1 MTASTPRSEL
11 SALAARNR
19 LSQHSLTLIKDATL
33 PNLAPGQR
41 LTDTQI
47 GIVHEAVE
55 VCLLSGLTE
64 EQLPQVVKEHRD
76 RAPRDWEASFWRER
90 LALANE
96 NANRQEPSEQPPAVA
111 EPLPLVAERPPVA
124 PIEPEPPPRPRS
136 ARRAPVSAIPPQ
148 PPSELRSGA
157 RDTQSPAAA

>member
-1 MTASTPRSEL
+1 MTASTPRSAL
-11 SALAARNR
+11 SALAARNG
-19 LSQHSLTLIKDATL
+19 LSQHTLTLIKDATL

-41 LTDTQI
+41 LTDAQI

-64 EQLPQVVKEHRD
+64 KQIPQVVKEHRD
-76 RAPRDWEASFWRER
+76 RASEDWEAGFWRER

-96 NANRQEPSEQPPAVA
+96 NANRQSPSEQPPAGA
-111 EPLPLVAERPPVA
+111 GPLPLVAERPPVG
-124 PIEPEPPPRPRS
+124 PIGPEPPRPRP

-148 PPSELRSGA
+148 PPSEVRSGA
-157 RDTQSPAAA
+157 RDPHSPLAA

>member
-1 MTASTPRSEL
+1 MTASTPRSAL
-11 SALAARNR
+11 SALAARNG
-19 LSQHSLTLIKDATL
+19 LSQHTLTLIKDATL

-41 LTDTQI
+41 LTDAQI

-64 EQLPQVVKEHRD
+64 EQIPQVVKEHRD
-76 RAPRDWEASFWRER
+76 RAPHDWEASFWRER

-96 NANRQEPSEQPPAVA
+96 NANRQEADEQRPAAA
-111 EPLPLVAERPPVA
+111 EPLPLAAERPPVG
-124 PIEPEPPPRPRS
+124 PIGPEPPRPRP

-148 PPSELRSGA
+148 PPSEVR
-157 RDTQSPAAA
+157 

>member
-19 LSQHSLTLIKDATL
+19 LSQHTLTLIKDATL
-33 PNLAPGQR
+33 PNLARGQR

-64 EQLPQVVKEHRD
+64 EQLPQAIEEHRRPRPPRLGGKLLARTA
-76 RAPRDWEASFWRER
+76 RARQRER
-90 LALANE
+90 K
-96 NANRQEPSEQPPAVA
+96 PA
-111 EPLPLVAERPPVA
+111 
-124 PIEPEPPPRPRS
+124 
-136 ARRAPVSAIPPQ
+136 RAQ
-148 PPSELRSGA
+148 
-157 RDTQSPAAA
+157 PAATRRR